1 MKSSNRKFWVVNTA
15 TLALVLIVL
24 VSVIAVVNK
33 QEPGAAHQSLNQS
46 LNQRGSTVEPMMG
59 GGLYAPVET
68 FCNMGTCPI

>member
-1 MKSSNRKFWVVNTA
+1 MKSSNRKFWVGSTA

-24 VSVIAVVNK
+24 VSVIAVVMNK
-33 QEPGAAHQSLNQS
+33 QEPGAAHQS

-68 FCNMGTCPI
+68 FCDMGTCPI